1 MIPGIDDS
9 AMQGTITPAQWA
21 TMYQQGK
28 RWSMHRLA
36 QGLGGVDGTFAINV
50 KNSKAAGLYP
60 GAYCVFIPGTD
71 AQDDPA
77 SQAQRWVQ
85 ESNAL
90 GTNQGEM
97 PMAIDFEIASKQQTP
112 GQEIAALCTCAQTIF
127 QLTGRWPLVYS
138 YPDMWKR
145 YESAATPEQ
154 LAVISQCLLWYACYQ
169 DAAPTKIPAPFTTM
183 TCWQSSGGNKANIP
197 GGQPVD
203 ADFFM
208 GEQSDLDELTS
219 FVGNVGPNPL
229 AGAAFPLDIPGEN
242 V

>member
-9 AMQGTITPAQWA
+9 AMQGKITPDQWA
-21 TMYQQGK
+21 TLYNQGK

-36 QGLGGVDGTFAINV
+36 QGLGGVDGTFETNV
-50 KNSKAAGLYP
+50 RNSRAAGLYP

-71 AQDDPA
+71 PQDDPVA
-77 SQAQRWVQ
+77 QAQRWVQ
-85 ESNAL
+85 ESNGL

-112 GQEIAALCTCAQTIF
+112 EQEIGSLCTCAQTIF
-127 QLTGRWPLVYS
+127 QLTGRWPLIYS

-154 LAVISQCLLWYACYQ
+154 LDIIAQCMLWYACYQ
-169 DAAPTKIPAPFTTM
+169 SNPPTTIPAPFIKM
-183 TCWQSSGGNKANIP
+183 TLWQSSGGNKANIP
-197 GGQPVD
+197 GGVPVD

-208 GEQSDLDELTS
+208 GEQSDLDQL
-219 FVGNVGPNPL
+219 VGINGPGDN
-229 AGAAFPLDIPGEN
+229 A
-242 V
+242 